1 MRARRRRRS
10 RAAGLAPAFALSLAL
25 VAPGPAGAADGG
37 TATASAGAVQAT
49 FTWAAAQYGNKDPH
63 LVVTR
68 AGAPAFDGLP
78 LTSGSPCAQSNA
90 DVGCTFAASGKRD
103 APLQVVDLDADGE
116 PEVLVDT
123 YTGGAHCCALT
134 EILRF
139 NGTTYAPFEASWG
152 NIGYELKDL
161 DGDARPEFVTAD
173 DAFSYAF
180 SSFAGSLHP
189 PLVLDYDAAAKG
201 SFRDV
206 TRRFPALTRKNAK
219 DALHALARAR
229 RQHYET
235 LGAVSAYVAD
245 LYLLGRG
252 REVRPYLARAR
263 KRGDLRNASGR
274 APKSFDRQLLAF
286 LHKQGYR

>member
-1 MRARRRRRS
+1 MRARRRRRALAGG
-10 RAAGLAPAFALSLAL
+10 AALALALLAP
-25 VAPGPAGAADGG
+25 GAASATEGG
-37 TATASAGAVQAT
+37 TATASDGAVQAT
-49 FTWAAAQYGNKDPH
+49 LTWAAAQYGNKDPH

-68 AGAPAFDGLP
+68 AGAPAFDGSP
-78 LTSGSPCAQSNA
+78 IPAGSPCTEE
-90 DVGCTFAASGKRD
+90 GCIYAASGKRA

-139 NGTTYAPFEASWG
+139 DGTSYAPFEASWG
-152 NIGYELKDL
+152 NLGYDLRDL

-180 SSFAGSLHP
+180 ASFAGSFHP
-189 PLVLDYDAAAKG
+189 PLVLDYDAAAPG

-206 TRRFPALTRKNAK
+206 TRRFPALARSNARA
-219 DALHALARAR
+219 ALHALARAR
-229 RQHYET
+229 HAHFET
-235 LGAVSAYVAD
+235 LGPVAAYVAD

-263 KRGDLRNASGR
+263 RRGDLRNATGR
-274 APKSFDRQLLAF
+274 APRGFERKLLAF

>member
-1 MRARRRRRS
+1 MRALRRRS
-10 RAAGLAPAFALSLAL
+10 AVAAFAALAL
-25 VAPGPAGAADGG
+25 LLPAVASASDGG
-37 TATASAGAVQAT
+37 SATASAGAVQAT
-49 FTWAAAQYGNKDPH
+49 LTWAAAEFGNKDPH

-68 AGAPAFDGLP
+68 AGAPAFDGSP
-78 LTSGSPCAQSNA
+78 VPAGSPCTEE
-90 DVGCTFAASGKRD
+90 GCIYAASGKRD

-139 NGTTYAPFEASWG
+139 DATTYAPAETSWG

-161 DGDARPEFVTAD
+161 DGDGRPEFITAD

-180 SSFAGSLHP
+180 ASYAGSFHP
-189 PLVLDYDAAAKG
+189 PLVLDYDVTAKG
-201 SFRDV
+201 SFRNV
-206 TRRFPALTRKNAK
+206 TRRFPALARKNAR

-229 RQHYET
+229 RDHFET
-235 LGAVSAYVAD
+235 LGPVAAYVAD

-274 APKSFDRQLLAF
+274 APRSFDRKLLAF

>member
-1 MRARRRRRS
+1 VS
-10 RAAGLAPAFALSLAL
+10 
-25 VAPGPAGAADGG
+25 
-37 TATASAGAVQAT
+37 
-49 FTWAAAQYGNKDPH
+49 
-63 LVVTR
+63 R
-68 AGAPAFDGLP
+68 AGATVFDGSP
-78 LTSGSPCAQSNA
+78 IAAGSPCGE
-90 DVGCTFAASGKRD
+90 DGCVFAASGRRD

-116 PEVLVDT
+116 PEVLVDA
-123 YTGGAHCCALT
+123 YTGGAHCCAQT

-139 NGTTYAPFEASWG
+139 DGTTYTPVETSWG

-161 DGDARPEFVTAD
+161 DGDGRPDFVSAD

-180 SSFAGSLHP
+180 SSFGGSFHP
-189 PLVLDYDAAAKG
+189 PLVLDYDATAKG
-201 SFRDV
+201 LFRDI
-206 TRRFPALTRKNAK
+206 TRRFPALVRKNAK

-229 RQHYET
+229 RTHFET
-235 LGAVSAYVAD
+235 LGPVAAYVAD

-274 APKSFDRQLLAF
+274 APRGFDRQLLAF

>member
-1 MRARRRRRS
+1 MRARRRPRS
-10 RAAGLAPAFALSLAL
+10 ALAGGALAL
-25 VAPGPAGAADGG
+25 ALALLVPGAAGAADGG
-37 TATASAGAVQAT
+37 TATRAAGAVQAT

-68 AGAPAFDGLP
+68 AGAPAYDG
-78 LTSGSPCAQSNA
+78 SSIAAGSPCAEA
-90 DVGCTFAASGKRD
+90 EAGCTFAASGKRD

-116 PEVLVDT
+116 PEVLVDA

-139 NGTTYAPFEASWG
+139 DGTTYAPVEASWG

-161 DGDARPEFVTAD
+161 DADGRPEFVTAD

-180 SSFAGSLHP
+180 SSFGGSFHP
-189 PLVLDYDAAAKG
+189 PLVLDFDAAAKG
-201 SFRDV
+201 SFTDV
-206 TRRFPALTRKNAK
+206 TRRFPALARKNMN
-219 DALHALARAR
+219 DALRALARAR
-229 RQHYET
+229 RGHYET
-235 LGAVSAYVAD
+235 LGAISAYVAD

-252 REVRPYLARAR
+252 REVRPYLQRAR
-263 KRGDLRNASGR
+263 KRGDLRNATGR
-274 APKSFDRQLLAF
+274 APKSFDRKLLAF

>member
-1 MRARRRRRS
+1 MRARRRPRS
-10 RAAGLAPAFALSLAL
+10 PLAGAALALALALLAPGA
-25 VAPGPAGAADGG
+25 AGAADGG
-37 TATASAGAVQAT
+37 TATKAAGAVQAT

-68 AGAPAFDGLP
+68 AGAPAYDG
-78 LTSGSPCAQSNA
+78 SSIAADSACAQSNGDA
-90 DVGCTFAASGKRD
+90 GCIFAASGKRD
-103 APLQVVDLDADGE
+103 APLQVADLDADGE
-116 PEVLVDT
+116 PEVLVDV

-139 NGTTYAPFEASWG
+139 DGTTYAPFEASWG
-152 NIGYELKDL
+152 NLGYELKDL
-161 DGDARPEFVTAD
+161 DADGRPEFVTAD

-180 SSFAGSLHP
+180 ASFGGSFHP
-189 PLVLDYDAAAKG
+189 PLVLDYDATAKG

-206 TRRFPALTRKNAK
+206 TRQFPALARKNMK

-229 RQHYET
+229 RGHYET

-252 REVRPYLARAR
+252 REVRPYLQRAR
-263 KRGDLRNASGR
+263 RRGDLRNATGR
-274 APKSFDRQLLAF
+274 APKSFDSKLLAF

>member
-1 MRARRRRRS
+1 MRALRPRRALAG
-10 RAAGLAPAFALSLAL
+10 AALAL
-25 VAPGPAGAADGG
+25 GLFAPGVAGAADGG

-63 LVVTR
+63 LGVIR
-68 AGAPAFDGLP
+68 AGATAFDGSP
-78 LTSGSPCAQSNA
+78 VVAGSPCSE
-90 DVGCTFAASGKRD
+90 DGCIYAASGKRD
-103 APLQVVDLDADGE
+103 APLQLVDLDADGE

-123 YTGGAHCCALT
+123 FTNGAHCCALT

-139 NGTTYAPFEASWG
+139 DGTTYTPFEASWG
-152 NIGYELKDL
+152 NIGYDLKDL
-161 DGDARPEFVTAD
+161 DNDGRPEFVTAD

-180 SSFAGSLHP
+180 SSFAGSYHP
-189 PLVLDYDAAAKG
+189 PLVLDYDATAKG
-201 SFRDV
+201 SFSDV
-206 TRRFPALTRKNAK
+206 TRRFPALARKNAK
-219 DALHALARAR
+219 DALHTLARAR
-229 RQHYET
+229 RQHFET
-235 LGAVSAYVAD
+235 LGPVAAYVAD

-274 APKSFDRQLLAF
+274 VPRSFDRKLLDF

>member
-1 MRARRRRRS
+1 MRARRLH
-10 RAAGLAPAFALSLAL
+10 RALLAGASLALAL
-25 VAPGPAGAADGG
+25 VAPGVASAADGG
-37 TATASAGAVQAT
+37 SATASAGAVQAT
-49 FTWAAAQYGNKDPH
+49 LTWAAAQYGNKDPH

-68 AGAPAFDGLP
+68 AGAPAFDASP
-78 LTSGSPCAQSNA
+78 VVAGSACSEDGCAY
-90 DVGCTFAASGKRD
+90 AASGKRD

-116 PEVLVDT
+116 PEVLVDA

-139 NGTTYAPFEASWG
+139 NGTAYATSEASWG

-161 DGDARPEFVTAD
+161 DRHGRPDFVTAD

-180 SSFAGSLHP
+180 SSYAGSYHP
-189 PLVLDYDAAAKG
+189 PLVLDYDATAKG
-201 SFRDV
+201 FFTDV
-206 TRRFPALTRKNAK
+206 TRRFPALARKNAK
-219 DALHALARAR
+219 DALHTLARAR
-229 RQHYET
+229 RQHFET
-235 LGAVSAYVAD
+235 LGVVSAYVAD

-263 KRGDLRNASGR
+263 KRGDLRNAGGR
-274 APKSFDRQLLAF
+274 APKSFERQLLAF

>member
-1 MRARRRRRS
+1 MRARARRLRS
-10 RAAGLAPAFALSLAL
+10 APAAGAGAALALAL
-25 VAPGPAGAADGG
+25 VLPGVAGASDGG
-37 TATASAGAVQAT
+37 AATASAGAVQAT

-68 AGAPAFDGLP
+68 AGAPAFDGSP
-78 LTSGSPCAQSNA
+78 VAAGSACAQA
-90 DVGCTFAASGKRD
+90 GAGCIFAASGKRD

-116 PEVLVDT
+116 PEVLVDA
-123 YTGGAHCCALT
+123 YTGGAHCCAQT

-139 NGTTYAPFEASWG
+139 DGAAYATSEASWG

-161 DGDARPEFVTAD
+161 DGDGRPEFVTAD

-180 SSFAGSLHP
+180 SSFAGSYHP
-189 PLVLDYDAAAKG
+189 PLVLDYDPAAKG
-201 SFRDV
+201 SFSDV
-206 TRRFPALTRKNAK
+206 TRRFPALVSKNMK

-235 LGAVSAYVAD
+235 LGAVSAYAAD

-252 REVRPYLARAR
+252 REVHPYLVRAR
-263 KRGDLRNASGR
+263 KRGDLRDGSGR
-274 APKSFDRQLLAF
+274 NARSFERRLLAF

>member
-1 MRARRRRRS
+1 MRARRPRRTP
-10 RAAGLAPAFALSLAL
+10 AGAWLALALAVAL
-25 VAPGPAGAADGG
+25 VAPGAASAADGG
-37 TATASAGAVQAT
+37 TATKSAGAVQAT

-68 AGAPAFDGLP
+68 AGAPAFDGSP
-78 LTSGSPCAQSNA
+78 VAAGSPCAEA
-90 DVGCTFAASGKRD
+90 DGSCVFAASGKRD

-116 PEVLVDT
+116 PEVLVDA

-139 NGTTYAPFEASWG
+139 NGSMYAPVETSWG

-161 DGDARPEFVTAD
+161 DADGRPEFVTAD

-180 SSFAGSLHP
+180 SSYAASYHP
-189 PLVLDYDAAAKG
+189 PLVVDYDATAKG

-206 TRRFPALTRKNAK
+206 TRRYPALARKNMK

-229 RQHYET
+229 RGHYET
-235 LGAVSAYVAD
+235 LGPISAYVAD
-245 LYLLGRG
+245 LYLLGRA

-274 APKSFDRQLLAF
+274 TPKSFDRQLLAF

>member
-1 MRARRRRRS
+1 MRALRPRRALAG
-10 RAAGLAPAFALSLAL
+10 AALAL
-25 VAPGPAGAADGG
+25 GLFAPGVAGAADGG

-63 LVVTR
+63 LGVIR
-68 AGAPAFDGLP
+68 AGATAFDGSP
-78 LTSGSPCAQSNA
+78 VVAGSPCSE
-90 DVGCTFAASGKRD
+90 DGCIYAASGKRD

-123 YTGGAHCCALT
+123 FTNGAHCCALT

-139 NGTTYAPFEASWG
+139 DGTTYTPFEASWG
-152 NIGYELKDL
+152 NVGYDLKDL
-161 DGDARPEFVTAD
+161 DNDGRPEFVTAD

-180 SSFAGSLHP
+180 SSFAGSYHP
-189 PLVLDYDAAAKG
+189 PLVLDYDATAKG
-201 SFRDV
+201 SFSDV
-206 TRRFPALTRKNAK
+206 TRRFPALARKNAK
-219 DALHALARAR
+219 DALHTLARAR
-229 RQHYET
+229 RQHFET
-235 LGAVSAYVAD
+235 LGPVAAYVAD

-274 APKSFDRQLLAF
+274 VPRSFDRKLLDF

>member
-1 MRARRRRRS
+1 MRARRRRS
-10 RAAGLAPAFALSLAL
+10 ALL
-25 VAPGPAGAADGG
+25 AGAALALALLTPGVASATDGG

-49 FTWAAAQYGNKDPH
+49 LTWAAAEFGNKDPH

-68 AGAPAFDGLP
+68 AAAPAFDGSP
-78 LTSGSPCAQSNA
+78 IPAGSPCTEQ
-90 DVGCTFAASGKRD
+90 GCIYAASGKRD

-116 PEVLVDT
+116 PEVLVDI

-139 NGTTYAPFEASWG
+139 DATTYAPVESSWG

-161 DGDARPEFVTAD
+161 DGDGRPEFVTAD

-180 SSFAGSLHP
+180 ASFAGSFHP
-189 PLVLDYDAAAKG
+189 PLVLDYDVTAKG

-206 TRRFPALTRKNAK
+206 TRRFPALARKNAK
-219 DALHALARAR
+219 DALHTLARAR
-229 RQHYET
+229 RQHFET
-235 LGAVSAYVAD
+235 LGPVAAYVAD

-274 APKSFDRQLLAF
+274 APRSFDRKLLAF

>member
-1 MRARRRRRS
+1 MRRRHR
-10 RAAGLAPAFALSLAL
+10 AL
-25 VAPGPAGAADGG
+25 VAGAGAALALALALPGAASAADGG
-37 TATASAGAVQAT
+37 TATAAAGATSAT
-49 FTWAAAQYGNKDPH
+49 LTWAAAEFGNKDPH
-63 LVVTR
+63 LVITR
-68 AGAPAFDGLP
+68 AGAPVFDGSP
-78 LTSGSPCAQSNA
+78 VAAGSPCQE
-90 DVGCTFAASGKRD
+90 DGCVFAASGKRD

-116 PEVLVDT
+116 PEVLVDA

-139 NGTTYAPFEASWG
+139 DGTTYAPFEASWG

-161 DGDARPEFVTAD
+161 DGDGRPDFSTLD

-180 SSFAGSLHP
+180 SSFAGSYHP
-189 PLVLDYDAAAKG
+189 PLVLDYDVTQKG
-201 SFRDV
+201 SFADV
-206 TRRFPALTRKNAK
+206 TRRFPALARKNAK
-219 DALHALARAR
+219 DTLHALARFR
-229 RQHYET
+229 HQHFET

-263 KRGDLRNASGR
+263 KRGDLRTASGR
-274 APKSFDRQLLAF
+274 APRNFEARLLAF

>member
-1 MRARRRRRS
+1 MRARRRRRALAGG
-10 RAAGLAPAFALSLAL
+10 AALALALLAP
-25 VAPGPAGAADGG
+25 GAASATEGG

-49 FTWAAAQYGNKDPH
+49 LTWAAAQYGNKDPH

-68 AGAPAFDGLP
+68 AGAPAFDGSP
-78 LTSGSPCAQSNA
+78 IPAGSPCTEE
-90 DVGCTFAASGKRD
+90 GCIYAASGKRA

-139 NGTTYAPFEASWG
+139 DGTSYAPFEASWG
-152 NIGYELKDL
+152 NLGYDLRDL

-180 SSFAGSLHP
+180 ASFAGSFHP
-189 PLVLDYDAAAKG
+189 PLVLDYDAAAPG

-206 TRRFPALTRKNAK
+206 TRRFPALARRNAGA
-219 DALHALARAR
+219 ALHALARAR
-229 RQHYET
+229 HAHFET
-235 LGAVSAYVAD
+235 LGPVAAYVAD

-263 KRGDLRNASGR
+263 RRGDLRNATGR
-274 APKSFDRQLLAF
+274 APRGFERKLLAF

>member
-1 MRARRRRRS
+1 MRALRRRS
-10 RAAGLAPAFALSLAL
+10 ALAAFAALAL
-25 VAPGPAGAADGG
+25 LLPAVASASDGG
-37 TATASAGAVQAT
+37 SATASAGAVQAT
-49 FTWAAAQYGNKDPH
+49 LTWAAAEFGNKDPH

-68 AGAPAFDGLP
+68 AGAPAFDGSP
-78 LTSGSPCAQSNA
+78 IPAGSPCTEE
-90 DVGCTFAASGKRD
+90 GCIYAASGKRD

-123 YTGGAHCCALT
+123 FTGGAHCCALT

-139 NGTTYAPFEASWG
+139 DATTYAPAETSWG
-152 NIGYELKDL
+152 NIGYDLKDL
-161 DGDARPEFVTAD
+161 DGDGRPEFITAD

-180 SSFAGSLHP
+180 ASYAGSFHP
-189 PLVLDYDAAAKG
+189 PLVLDYDVTAKG
-201 SFRDV
+201 SFRNV
-206 TRRFPALTRKNAK
+206 TRRFPALARKNAR
-219 DALHALARAR
+219 DALHTLARAR
-229 RQHYET
+229 RDHFET
-235 LGAVSAYVAD
+235 LGPVAAYVAD

-274 APKSFDRQLLAF
+274 APRSFDRKLLAV